1 MANAA
6 TYIGV
11 NHNSPGY
18 GNDANSFTIQTG
30 SAPSTDFYF
39 YFAATDANSNVLQRI
54 DAIVAL
60 KNILRV
66 LESNDVFT
74 TEMQY

>member
-1 MANAA
+1 MANAN
-6 TYIGV
+6 TYIGI
-11 NHNSPGY
+11 NHDPLGG
-18 GNDANSFTIQTG
+18 GNDASDYTIQG

-39 YFAATDANSNVLQRI
+39 YFAAVDANSNVLKRI

-66 LESNDVFT
+66 LESNDIFT

>member
-1 MANAA
+1 MANAS

-11 NHNSPGY
+11 NHDSGGG
-18 GNDANSFTIQTG
+18 GNDISDFTIQT

-74 TEMQY
+74 TEMEG

>member
-11 NHNSPGY
+11 NHDPLGG
-18 GNDANSFTIQTG
+18 GNDSNDYTIQTG

-39 YFAATDANSNVLQRI
+39 YFAATDANSNVLQRV
-54 DAIVAL
+54 DAIIAL

-66 LESNDVFT
+66 LESGDIFT
-74 TEMQY
+74 TEMEQ

>member
-1 MANAA
+1 MANAN

-11 NHNSPGY
+11 NHASGGF
-18 GNDANSFTIQTG
+18 GNDLSDFTIQG

-39 YFAATDANSNVLQRI
+39 YFADTDANSNVLRRI

-66 LESNDVFT
+66 LESEDIFT
-74 TEMQY
+74 TEMQN